1 LVSFPGR
8 RVRVVQRN
16 ETRPACVQSAN
27 PSVSARPVDVPPVP
41 FVTTAGLVNHVS
53 GGVWTLGE
61 LGASL
66 DDVPCHAM
74 LLRHEFKRGH
84 IIKHT
89 PSHCLD
95 MLLTMTAEMR
105 LRTPRL
111 LSASMRYLDSVGLN
125 FLCTHVVSSLQ
136 RKRALHSDVFD
147 RRSVA

>member
-111 LSASMRYLDSVGLN
+111 LSASMSRCISIA
-125 FLCTHVVSSLQ
+125 S
-136 RKRALHSDVFD
+136 A
-147 RRSVA
+147 